1 MDGPVFQSGLCAIGQ
16 TGAHPQHYRW
26 RVPKLSA
33 GLLPFRRKGGE
44 PEVFLVHPGGP
55 FWAHKD
61 AGAWSVAKGE
71 YEPGD
76 DPLATA
82 RREFAEEVGMPAPTG
97 DVEPL
102 GEIKQP
108 SGKRITV
115 FAVEADFDVDEVSSN
130 TFTLEWPRGS
140 GEQQEFPEVDAARWM
155 SLADARV
162 ALIAGQH
169 GFLDRL
175 EATIAGLQ
183 SD

>member
-1 MDGPVFQSGLCAIGQ
+1 M
-16 TGAHPQHYRW
+16 
-26 RVPKLSA
+26 PKLSA
-33 GLLPFRRKGGE
+33 GLLPFRRPGGE
-44 PEVFLVHPGGP
+44 LEVFLVHPGGP

-76 DPLATA
+76 DPWATA
-82 RREFAEEVGMPAPTG
+82 QREFTEEVGIPAPTG
-97 DVEPL
+97 DVTPL

-108 SGKRITV
+108 SGKLITV
-115 FAVEADFDVDEVSSN
+115 FAVEADFEVDEVSSN
-130 TFTLEWPRGS
+130 TFSLEWPRGS
-140 GEQQEFPEVDAARWM
+140 GRQQEFPEVDMARWM
-155 SLADARV
+155 TLADARR

-175 EATIAGLQ
+175 EATATGRQ

>member
-1 MDGPVFQSGLCAIGQ
+1 
-16 TGAHPQHYRW
+16 
-26 RVPKLSA
+26 VPKLSA
-33 GLLPFRRKGGE
+33 GLLPFRRTGGE
-44 PEVFLVHPGGP
+44 LEVFLVHPGGP

-82 RREFAEEVGMPAPTG
+82 RREFAEEVGMAAPVG

-102 GEIKQP
+102 GEIKQR

-115 FAVEADFDVDEVSSN
+115 FAVEADFEVDEVSSN
-130 TFTLEWPRGS
+130 TFSLEWPRGS
-140 GEQQEFPEVDAARWM
+140 GRLQEFPEVDAARWM
-155 SLADARV
+155 TLADARS

-175 EATIAGLQ
+175 EAIAGGVQ
-183 SD
+183 SE